1 MAAVER
7 CLHRKCRFVG
17 RTQNMSQQAPEK
29 PRGRCGFPEREPVR
43 VWTTLQHGDYVE
55 VWSTDSFR
63 YVAYVDDLAD
73 DGTLIWV
80 VEDGMGSRHLLV
92 RGDPVTLYSI

>member
-1 MAAVER
+1 
-7 CLHRKCRFVG
+7 
-17 RTQNMSQQAPEK
+17 MSQQAPEK
-29 PRGRCGFPEREPVR
+29 PRGRCVFPEREPVR

-63 YVAYVDDLAD
+63 YLAYVDDLAD